1 MFGPEEESE
10 DSGLAWFAAIV
21 ACVLMVFSMSACS
34 SEVNNRTRLE
44 KGLADLTLRYETLQC
59 STRGLDL
66 TTVKGI
72 TLCMDRQ
79 SRALHKIDEKAD

>member
-1 MFGPEEESE
+1 MNAQAKAF
-10 DSGLAWFAAIV
+10 
-21 ACVLMVFSMSACS
+21 
-34 SEVNNRTRLE
+34 T
-44 KGLADLTLRYETLQC
+44 DLTAKYETLQC

-79 SRALHKIDEKAD
+79 TKALHKIDSTAD